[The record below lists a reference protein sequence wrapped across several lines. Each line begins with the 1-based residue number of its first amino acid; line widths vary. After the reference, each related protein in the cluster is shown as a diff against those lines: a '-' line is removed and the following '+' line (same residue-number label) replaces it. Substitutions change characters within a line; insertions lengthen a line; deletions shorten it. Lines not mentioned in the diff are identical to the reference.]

1 LFSVH
6 RTTRERAEAAL
17 GGPGAASGAELTQRW
32 RAEWEAAYP
41 DLDMDWKQLMSRYNY
56 HFGSERRESVDAER
70 TEAAAP
76 RFAYLLLSN
85 LNLKLIR
92 LSVIITLCEK
102 NAITKLVRI
111 RTTVLLWIEEK
122 WRWTWFMKILAH
134 NTMCITASG
143 S

>member
-1 LFSVH
+1 M
-6 RTTRERAEAAL
+6 

-76 RFAYLLLSN
+76 RFAY
-85 LNLKLIR
+85 
-92 LSVIITLCEK
+92 
-102 NAITKLVRI
+102 
-111 RTTVLLWIEEK
+111 
-122 WRWTWFMKILAH
+122 F
-134 NTMCITASG
+134 
-143 S
+143 

>member
-1 LFSVH
+1 MIRVVH
-6 RTTRERAEAAL
+6 PGSGSWFFPIPDPRSRGQRGTGSQIRIRNTAPQKYACFLPRTTRERAEAAL

-76 RFAYLLLSN
+76 RFAY
-85 LNLKLIR
+85 
-92 LSVIITLCEK
+92 
-102 NAITKLVRI
+102 
-111 RTTVLLWIEEK
+111 
-122 WRWTWFMKILAH
+122 F
-134 NTMCITASG
+134 
-143 S
+143 

>member
-1 LFSVH
+1 MFIPNSGSEFFHPENRIRTTKNLRIYPKKLFLSS
-6 RTTRERAEAAL
+6 RKYDPSCSSRILICNTAPQKYACFLPRATRERAEAAL

-76 RFAYLLLSN
+76 RFAY
-85 LNLKLIR
+85 
-92 LSVIITLCEK
+92 
-102 NAITKLVRI
+102 
-111 RTTVLLWIEEK
+111 
-122 WRWTWFMKILAH
+122 F
-134 NTMCITASG
+134 
-143 S
+143 

>member
-1 LFSVH
+1 M
-6 RTTRERAEAAL
+6 

-76 RFAYLLLSN
+76 RFAYSCN

-92 LSVIITLCEK
+92 HRDRNILRKERQKIGKDRCVID
-102 NAITKLVRI
+102 R
-111 RTTVLLWIEEK
+111 
-122 WRWTWFMKILAH
+122 RWTWFKKKR
-134 NTMCITASG
+134 CI
-143 S
+143 

>member
-1 LFSVH
+1 MIRVVYPGSRSGSWFFTPGFRGQKGTRSRIRSTAPQKYACFLP

-70 TEAAAP
+70 SEAAAP
-76 RFAYLLLSN
+76 RFAYRTFWQPKSQAYP
-85 LNLKLIR
+85 
-92 LSVIITLCEK
+92 SLCDR
-102 NAITKLVRI
+102 N
-111 RTTVLLWIEEK
+111 
-122 WRWTWFMKILAH
+122 ILRERKP
-134 NTMCITASG
+134 
-143 S
+143 